1 MKKFIVASL
10 LSTTILGAV
19 FLNGQPVFAAESST
33 TPEVGEIRPLVNWSS
48 TAYLTLNAY
57 SNVTSSNNLFA
68 DRPLVTNSASN
79 PGPIMVRVVNSNG
92 QVIGSPK
99 TILTGQS
106 VRLDQIPAFSGT
118 YTLQAQ
124 AYRSAGYYFI
134 SID

>member
-1 MKKFIVASL
+1 MRKFIATSL
-10 LSTTILGAV
+10 LSATVLGAF
-19 FLNGQPVFAAESST
+19 FLNRSPVLAAESSA
-33 TPEVGEIRPLVNWSS
+33 TPEVGDIQPLVNWSS
-48 TAYLTLNAY
+48 TAYLTLGAY

-79 PGPIMVRVVNSNG
+79 PGPIMVRVVNSKG

-124 AYRSAGYYFI
+124 AYTRAGYYSI